1 MLDISR
7 QVEDWSIAGNP
18 HALCAEP
25 ELWCEVARKAHLSR
39 TSLKNSFLLYLYTV
53 SVMKFGDS
61 RADFSLTALS
71 LSLSLS
77 LSLH

>member
-1 MLDISR
+1 MLDIPR

-25 ELWCEVARKAHLSR
+25 ELWCEVARTDTEAHLTCT

-61 RADFSLTALS
+61 RADFSLTALT
-71 LSLSLS
+71 LS
-77 LSLH
+77 H

>member
-1 MLDISR
+1 MLDIPR
-7 QVEDWSIAGNP
+7 QVEDWSIAANP
-18 HALCAEP
+18 HALCAET
-25 ELWCEVARKAHLSR
+25 ELWCEVARKDTEAHLSR

-71 LSLSLS
+71 LSLS
-77 LSLH
+77 H